1 MIDSKLTFKI
11 QEIPDGKSERRISL
25 DPDDLDFKDLKLKQA
40 ILDVRFEKTRYF
52 INVDFNVE
60 ADLVLTCDRSLDE
73 FDYLVQGSYEVLFK
87 PEVEEVSIGENSRV
101 KQFDV
106 RDLVLSIDQEVRDTI
121 YLELPVKKLH
131 PRYLDEEGV
140 PLEYETRSFGDSA
153 AEEEEEGPVDPRWE
167 ALKKLKD

>member
-1 MIDSKLTFKI
+1 MINSKLTFRI

-25 DPDDLDFKDLKLKQA
+25 DPEDLDFEGLELKQA
-40 ILDVRFEKTRYF
+40 TVEVRFEKTRYF
-52 INVDFNVE
+52 IDVDFNVE
-60 ADLVLTCDRSLDE
+60 ADLFLICDRSLDE
-73 FDYLVQGSYEVLFK
+73 FEYHVQGSYEVLFK
-87 PEVEEVSIGENSRV
+87 PEVEEVSVGKNSRV

-106 RDLVLSIDQEVRDTI
+106 RDLTLSIDQEVRDTV

-140 PLEYETRSFGDSA
+140 PLEFETRSFGDSA
-153 AEEEEEGPVDPRWE
+153 EEEEDSVDPRWE